1 MYDNCV
7 KVALMSPPVDG
18 KANAELMAFFAE
30 IFHIAKRQVSIDAG
44 AAGRSKRVLL
54 EDVSP
59 DDCVA
64 ELQRCSQVGKE

>member
-18 KANAELMAFFAE
+18 KANAELTAFFAE

-54 EDVSP
+54 EDIPAEV
-59 DDCVA
+59 CVA
-64 ELQRCSQVGKE
+64 ELQKCSRAGN